1 MATYKALIS
10 LPSTFQPLLAS
21 ARSILESHDFEV
33 IERWLDTGI
42 PKPELLRLV
51 SDIHGFIVGLD
62 IIDEEVLAAAPK
74 LRVLS
79 KHGIGTDNINIPAA
93 TRRGIVVANTPGTNS
108 SAVADLAIGLMIC
121 IARKVLRSNATVRKG
136 QLVPLLGPEL
146 EGKTLGII
154 GVGNIGKKVARRALA
169 FGMRVIGNDLI
180 ENAAFAAETGVRYVS
195 KDEIFRASHFIT
207 LHTPLTP
214 ETRDMIGKQEIL
226 RMRDGAYL
234 INTARGGVV
243 DEDAVAQALIEGK
256 LAGAAFDAF
265 AIEPPALNC
274 ALFKAPNVLLTT
286 HMGGSTPEAIQRAG
300 DLAAWN
306 IVNVLQGKRPVNTL
320 NPEIVYGMIS

>member
-21 ARSILESHDFEV
+21 ARNILESHDFEV